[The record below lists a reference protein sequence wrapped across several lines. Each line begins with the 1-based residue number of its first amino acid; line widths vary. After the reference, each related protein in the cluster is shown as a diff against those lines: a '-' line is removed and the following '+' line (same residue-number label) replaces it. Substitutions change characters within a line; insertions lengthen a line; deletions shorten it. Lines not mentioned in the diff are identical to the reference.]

1 MYRKIMDYL
10 KKWKSSEH
18 RKPLILQGARQVG
31 KTYSILEF
39 GRTCY
44 ENVAYFNF
52 ETNPKL
58 NETFAE
64 NISPDY
70 LIPILSH
77 IAGQTIIREKT
88 LIVFDEVQLCERAL
102 TSLKYFCEDAPEYH
116 IIVAGSLLGVAV
128 NRTRFSFPVGKV
140 DMKTLYPMDMEEFM
154 LAMGEEQ
161 LVELIKKCFQ
171 TDTPMPATSQ
181 LIHVAPSAA
190 SGRGD
195 GSASRV
201 WTASMTTSQKIC
213 AVLFFVWLIGIFLFL
228 GYGIAIRNLNEAR

>member
-1 MYRKIMDYL
+1 MYRKIMGFL
-10 KKWKSSEH
+10 EAWKENEH

-39 GRTCY
+39 GRTHY

-77 IAGQTIIREKT
+77 IAGQTIVKEKT

-102 TSLKYFCEDAPEYH
+102 TSLKYFCEDAPDYH
-116 IIVAGSLLGVAV
+116 IVARRQLARRCGEQSEILFPRRKGRYENALSYGYGGIYAGS
-128 NRTRFSFPVGKV
+128 R
-140 DMKTLYPMDMEEFM
+140 
-154 LAMGEEQ
+154 
-161 LVELIKKCFQ
+161 
-171 TDTPMPATSQ
+171 
-181 LIHVAPSAA
+181 
-190 SGRGD
+190 
-195 GSASRV
+195 
-201 WTASMTTSQKIC
+201 
-213 AVLFFVWLIGIFLFL
+213 
-228 GYGIAIRNLNEAR
+228 

>member
-1 MYRKIMDYL
+1 MYRKIMSFL
-10 KKWKSSEH
+10 EAWKDSEH

-58 NETFAE
+58 NETFEE

-77 IAGQTIIREKT
+77 IAGQTIVKEKT

-102 TSLKYFCEDAPEYH
+102 TKSE
-116 IIVAGSLLGVAV
+116 
-128 NRTRFSFPVGKV
+128 
-140 DMKTLYPMDMEEFM
+140 
-154 LAMGEEQ
+154 
-161 LVELIKKCFQ
+161 
-171 TDTPMPATSQ
+171 
-181 LIHVAPSAA
+181 
-190 SGRGD
+190 
-195 GSASRV
+195 
-201 WTASMTTSQKIC
+201 
-213 AVLFFVWLIGIFLFL
+213 IFLR
-228 GYGIAIRNLNEAR
+228 GRT